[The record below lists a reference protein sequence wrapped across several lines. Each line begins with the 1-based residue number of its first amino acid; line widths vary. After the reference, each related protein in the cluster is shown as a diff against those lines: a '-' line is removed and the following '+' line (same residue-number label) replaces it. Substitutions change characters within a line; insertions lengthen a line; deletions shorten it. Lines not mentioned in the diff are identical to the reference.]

1 MTTIPTKTRLT
12 KRAVEALPTPTREQ
26 GERVVWDADLV
37 GFGLRLLPSGCRT
50 YILQRRTKA
59 GRSIRLKI
67 ARVGD
72 LTC

>member
-37 GFGLRLLPSGCRT
+37 GFGLRCCHPAVARTSCNGGPS
-50 YILQRRTKA
+50 QDA
-59 GRSIRLKI
+59 RS
-67 ARVGD
+67 A
-72 LTC
+72 